1 MKKNRGKIWGAILLS
16 IVATG
21 ADAQYRADFFDT
33 SHKPTVTFNEKT
45 WTWTLRNQAIERVV
59 RFDPKVGS
67 LRTTVIRSLKQ
78 KQEIRPASNAEGAI
92 SFVALLL
99 EPPTPL
105 RGVRMT
111 TTEPPKGWLTP
122 DFDDS
127 SWKAPL
133 PITTAPVNPNA
144 TATAWIRCVL
154 PMDRLKPDRA
164 YAILFDRAFPLYSH
178 AEIYL
183 DGELAQTLKREERAW
198 GRTIQIDATAKN
210 RVVGIKLTAP
220 KEILTLNGTIA
231 LAEEGTAPA
240 PLDLS
245 SDWQYQYQANNINP
259 DGSATLTIGLSGVKK
274 YEGFDLAVN
283 YEIYSG
289 EEPFVAKWF
298 AFTSHRPTRFLIEE
312 ATYDQF
318 PTYREQGTG
327 DRGQDTQRPNN
338 PTTQQPNDLL
348 TQSPNSYS
356 FSAFN
361 AATIETNPNLN
372 QGFVA
377 ATLSPL
383 GATERSEDGR
393 TLATEIRPYFVIK
406 PDVPV
411 TFPKSLVG
419 LFSGGVASGIFL
431 HQQYV
436 AAYQTRMTPNSFPI
450 AYNTTYPYGTEISA
464 ATCSQI
470 IPLAAEVGA
479 RLFVVGD
486 GWQIN
491 AMPNSG
497 TKGDWITDRAPA
509 KFPSGL
515 MPISLEARMQ
525 RMRFGLWVDPVSVDD
540 GSKAQLDH
548 PEWRLKTIEG
558 VNTKQ
563 MCFTS
568 GWEDLFSSSMQL
580 LCRELTTTYLELNR
594 DMLHDGCVAP
604 THLHPVAHSLPE
616 QLAHREIFHDQMRK
630 VAPEFLVSGTDELRR
645 AYNLP
650 APTPEQNAPAFWLD
664 FADQSR
670 RRLQTLLLTRPPF
683 TLIGAVPVHLPIE
696 KENLPALEYYY
707 ASVAGM
713 TSNLE
718 LQGDLAKM
726 TAGERDLAKKW
737 TAWADE
743 NREWLAFAQPLA
755 LVGMESSAAEGI
767 LHLRSAYKGKHGF
780 LCLYNPSDTPIAV
793 EPGFRPADYGLKMNP
808 ATLTM
813 RRIKDNTAVGFAARN
828 GIIEVKPL
836 ELPPH
841 SWEII
846 EIRTK

>member
-1 MKKNRGKIWGAILLS
+1 MKRKTGKIWGAVLLS
-16 IVATG
+16 VVATG
-21 ADAQYRADFFDT
+21 ANAQYRADFFDI
-33 SHKPTVTFNEKT
+33 SRKPTVTFNAKSL
-45 WTWTLRNQAIERVV
+45 TWTLRNQAIERIV

-67 LRTTVIRSLKQ
+67 LTTTVIRSLKH
-78 KQEIRPASNAEGAI
+78 KQEIRPAPNSEGAI
-92 SFVALLL
+92 SFVAPLL

-105 RGVRMT
+105 RGLQMT
-111 TTEPPKGWLTP
+111 TTEPPKEWLTP
-122 DFDDS
+122 NFDDT

-133 PITTAPVNPNA
+133 PITTAPLNPNA
-144 TATAWIRCVL
+144 KATAWIRCVL

-164 YAILFDRAFPLYSH
+164 YAILFDRAFPLFSS

-183 DGELAQTLKREERAW
+183 DGELVQTLKREDRAW
-198 GRTIQIDATAKN
+198 GRTIQIDATAKT

-220 KEILTLNGTIA
+220 KETLTLNGTVA
-231 LAEEGTAPA
+231 LAEEGTAPP
-240 PLDLS
+240 PLDLA

-259 DGSATLTIGLSGVKK
+259 DGSMMLTIGLSGVKK

-283 YEIYSG
+283 YEIYPG

-318 PTYREQGTG
+318 PTYREQN
-327 DRGQDTQRPNN
+327 DSL
-338 PTTQQPNDLL
+338 PNDPIA
-348 TQSPNSYS
+348 QRPNSYS

-361 AATIETNPNLN
+361 AVTIETNPTLN
-372 QGFVA
+372 QGFLA

-393 TLATEIRPYFVIK
+393 TLAAEIRPYFAIK
-406 PDVPV
+406 PDVPI

-419 LFSGGVASGIFL
+419 LFQGSVASGIFL

-450 AYNTTYPYGTEISA
+450 AYNTTYPYGIQISA
-464 ATCSQI
+464 ATCSKI
-470 IPLAAEVGA
+470 IPLASEIGA

-515 MPISLEARMQ
+515 MPISLEARMH
-525 RMRFGLWVDPVSVDD
+525 RMRFGLWSDPVSVDD
-540 GSKAQLDH
+540 GSKAQIDH

-558 VNTKQ
+558 VNIKQ

-568 GWEDLFSSSMQL
+568 GWADLFSSSMQL
-580 LCRELTTTYLELNR
+580 LCRELTATYLELDR
-594 DMLHDGCVAP
+594 DMLYDGCVDP
-604 THLHPVAHSLPE
+604 THLHPVAHSLPQ
-616 QLAHREIFHDQMRK
+616 QLAHREIFHDKMRK
-630 VAPEFLVSGTDELRR
+630 VTPEFLVSGTDELRR
-645 AYNLP
+645 AYSLP
-650 APTPEQNAPAFWLD
+650 APTPEQNTPAFWFNL
-664 FADQSR
+664 ADQSR
-670 RRLQTLLLTRPPF
+670 RRLQSLLLTRPPF
-683 TLIGAVPVHLPIE
+683 TVIGTVPVHLPTE

-713 TSNLE
+713 TGNLE
-718 LQGDLAKM
+718 LQGDLEKI
-726 TAGERDLAKKW
+726 TAGERDLAKRW
-737 TAWADE
+737 TAWTEE
-743 NREWLAFAQPLA
+743 NREWLAFVQPLA
-755 LVGMESSAAEGI
+755 LVGMEASVAEGSM
-767 LHLRSAYKGKHGF
+767 HLRNAYKGKHGF
-780 LCLYNPSDTPIAV
+780 LCLYNPSDAPITV
-793 EPGFRPADYGLKMNP
+793 EPGFRPADYNLKMNP
-808 ATLTM
+808 AALTM
-813 RRIKDNTAVGFAARN
+813 SRVRDNATVGFAVRN
-828 GIIEVKPL
+828 GIVQVKPL

-846 EIRTK
+846 EVRTK